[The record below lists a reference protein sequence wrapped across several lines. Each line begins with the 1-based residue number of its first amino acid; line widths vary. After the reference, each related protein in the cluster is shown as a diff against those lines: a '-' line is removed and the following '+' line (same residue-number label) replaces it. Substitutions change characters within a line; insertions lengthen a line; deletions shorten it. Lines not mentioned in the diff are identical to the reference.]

1 VAPSSLG
8 RGELDRRVRRARLA
22 EGAWVRAGTSD
33 DGFAA
38 VLAGARAGDPSAWST
53 LYHATAPILVGYL
66 RAQRLPDPD
75 DVAGE
80 VLLEVVRDLPRFEGD
95 ERGFRSWVLAIAHHR
110 LLDAR
115 RRASRRPVTS
125 GADDLRS
132 RAGLDDTEAEGL
144 ASLGLAELVL
154 VLDDLTTDQRSVLL
168 LRVVGDLTVA
178 EVADVLGK
186 RPGAVKQLQRRA
198 VATLRQRLGHV
209 PPGPRTPAPPT
220 ERRPD
225 AAVTRRVLEV
235 IGDAHADDGSVTS

>member
-1 VAPSSLG
+1 VG
-8 RGELDRRVRRARLA
+8 AR
-22 EGAWVRAGTSD
+22 TSD
-33 DGFAA
+33 EGFPA
-38 VLAGARAGDPSAWST
+38 VLAGARVGDPTAWST

-80 VLLEVVRDLPRFEGD
+80 VLLEVVRDLHRFEGD

-125 GADDLRS
+125 DGTLELHARP
-132 RAGLDDTEAEGL
+132 GLDDTEAEGL
-144 ASLGLAELVL
+144 ASLGLAELVV

-198 VATLRQRLGHV
+198 VATLKQRLGRV
-209 PPGPRTPAPPT
+209 PPGARTPATPVERPPDV
-220 ERRPD
+220 D
-225 AAVTRRVLEV
+225 ATRRVLEV
-235 IGDAHADDGSVTS
+235 VGDAHADDGSVAT

>member
-1 VAPSSLG
+1 VVG
-8 RGELDRRVRRARLA
+8 
-22 EGAWVRAGTSD
+22 AGTSD
-33 DGFAA
+33 DGFPT
-38 VLAGARAGDPSAWST
+38 VLAGARAGDPAAWST
-53 LYHATAPILVGYL
+53 LYHATAPVLVGYL

-75 DVAGE
+75 DIAGE
-80 VLLEVVRDLPRFEGD
+80 VLLEVVRDLHRFEGD

-125 GADDLRS
+125 GGADLRA
-132 RAGLDDTEAEGL
+132 RAGRDDTEAEGL
-144 ASLGLAELVL
+144 ASIGLAELVR

-178 EVADVLGK
+178 EVAEVLGK

-198 VATLRQRLGHV
+198 VATLQHRLGGE
-209 PPGPRTPAPPT
+209 PPGPRTSTPPS

-225 AAVTRRVLEV
+225 ADVARRVLEV
-235 IGDAHADDGSVTS
+235 VGDAHADDGSVSP

>member
-1 VAPSSLG
+1 VVG
-8 RGELDRRVRRARLA
+8 
-22 EGAWVRAGTSD
+22 AGTSD
-33 DGFAA
+33 DGFPA
-38 VLAGARAGDPSAWST
+38 VLAGARSGDPAAWSE
-53 LYHATAPILVGYL
+53 LYHATAPVLVGYL

-80 VLLEVVRDLPRFEGD
+80 VLLEVVRDLHRFEGD

-125 GADDLRS
+125 DRTSDLCS

-144 ASLGLAELVL
+144 ASLGLAELVRA
-154 VLDDLTTDQRSVLL
+154 LDDLTTDQRSVLL
-168 LRVVGDLTVA
+168 LRVVGDLTTA
-178 EVADVLGK
+178 EAADVLGK

-198 VATLRQRLGHV
+198 VEALKHRLGHV
-209 PPGPRTPAPPT
+209 PPGPRTAMPPM

-225 AAVTRRVLEV
+225 VDVTRRVLEV
-235 IGDAHADDGSVTS
+235 IGDAHADDGSVSS